1 MATIYLSHF
10 IQPTEGL
17 IKLVHDLMLLEQ
29 SYGNSRP
36 DTMGNWGAF
45 EENPRAMLAGIKKV
59 HVAVSNADFEH
70 WRKKTGQN
78 RKSDN
83 YLVYTKHD
91 LEPDT
96 FLILD
101 FITPDAHK
109 RIKTKL
115 PDLVLC
121 AETFQESYAD
131 KLAQTFPRLDANS
144 LTSPV

>member
-1 MATIYLSHF
+1 MATIYYSHF

-17 IKLVHDLMLLEQ
+17 KKLIDDLMLLEQ
-29 SYGNSRP
+29 SNGNFRP
-36 DTMGNWGAF
+36 DTIGNWGAF

-70 WRKKTGQN
+70 WRKKAGQN

-83 YLVYTKHD
+83 YLIYTQHD

-109 RIKTKL
+109 RIKAKL
-115 PDLVLC
+115 ADLVLI
-121 AETFQESYAD
+121 AETFQENYSP
-131 KLAQTFPRLDANS
+131 KLADIFPL
-144 LTSPV
+144 LTPIS